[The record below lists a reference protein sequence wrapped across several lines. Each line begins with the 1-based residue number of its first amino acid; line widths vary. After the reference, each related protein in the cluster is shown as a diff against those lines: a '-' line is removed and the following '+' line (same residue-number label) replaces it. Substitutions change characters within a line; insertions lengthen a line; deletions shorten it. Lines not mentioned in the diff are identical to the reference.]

1 MQCIGRIPAKDEVYF
16 TSGPRLHRNKPL
28 LYLLPKRCSEM
39 TKNTLCG
46 LCTHKRGATLAS
58 IEKRGAKYIPN
69 QGSLLHGTILEPIPN
84 WSRLYKGVWYL
95 EQITKGYE
103 LSPDVFERSEKAYNT
118 THKDGECP
126 PVEMPKKKDSDVAPV
141 KAKRAT
147 KASVATVKPLE
158 PLEVVQPVA
167 PVEPIK
173 PVVKRMA
180 KKTVTK
186 VETVSNVD
194 TVTKVETTPKSTPKP
209 FLKSVKSSITHVGK
223 ISDITPIIPS
233 NVITVNVKKTTLDGR
248 TVYINYK
255 NDKVYDM
262 KFNYIG
268 RSKNDAIDSSFPDSD
283 AEV

>member
-28 LYLLPKRCSEM
+28 LCLLPKRCPQIA
-39 TKNTLCG
+39 TDTLCV
-46 LCTHKRGATLAS
+46 LCTHKHGATLAS

-69 QGSLLHGTILEPIPN
+69 QSSLLHGTILEPIPN

-103 LSPDVFERSEKAYNT
+103 LSPDVFERAENAYNT

-158 PLEVVQPVA
+158 VVQPVEPIA
-167 PVEPIK
+167 PIEPVEPIK

-180 KKTVTK
+180 KKTVSKVNT
-186 VETVSNVD
+186 VET
-194 TVTKVETTPKSTPKP
+194 VETTPKSTPKP
-209 FLKSVKSSITHVGK
+209 LLKSVKPCVTHVGK

-248 TVYINYK
+248 SVYINYK

-283 AEV
+283 AEIYL